1 MRPQIIFLLLVAAHA
16 CSGAA
21 RQIATF
27 AGTGEKGY
35 SGDNGPATQA
45 RLNNPFGIVKGPGGA
60 LYVCDTGNHVIR
72 RIATNGIIATIAGT
86 GKSGYSGDGGP
97 ALKAELN
104 EPYEVRFDKAGN
116 MYFVEM
122 RNHVVRRVDAEKQTI
137 TTLAGTGK
145 AGYSGDGGPA
155 SDAMLNQPHSIQF
168 DSSGDL
174 YISDILNHRIRRVDA
189 ASGIISTFG
198 GTGAKEVTVD
208 GANVSKTPLHGPRAI
223 DFDSKGDMWIAL
235 REGNAVYRIDMK
247 TGVIHHVA
255 GTGQMWIAPR
265 DAVYRVDAKTGA
277 IQYVRGPEKTG
288 PTPGTES
295 AKKATFSGPKGISVG
310 PDGIVYLAETETHM
324 IVTIN
329 TRRET
334 VEPFAGSGA
343 RGSGPDG
350 DALKCRM
357 ARPHGVFVDT
367 DGKVYIGD
375 SEAHCVR
382 VVLPAPSP

>member
-1 MRPQIIFLLLVAAHA
+1 MWLQTTFLLVAACV

-21 RQIATF
+21 RQIAMF

-35 SGDNGPATQA
+35 AGDGGPATQA
-45 RLNNPFGIVKGPGGA
+45 RLNNPFGVVKGPAGA

-72 RIATNGIIATIAGT
+72 RIATNGIITTVAGT
-86 GKSGYSGDGGP
+86 GKGGYSGNDGP
-97 ALKAELN
+97 ARKAELN
-104 EPYEVRFDKAGN
+104 EPYEVRFDNAGN

-122 RNHVVRRVDAEKQTI
+122 RNHLVRRVDAQTQTI

-155 SDAMLNQPHSIQF
+155 RSAMLNQPHSIQF
-168 DSSGDL
+168 DSRGDL

-189 ASGIISTFG
+189 ASGMIFTFG
-198 GTGAKEVTVD
+198 GTGAKKDTVD
-208 GANVSKTPLHGPRAI
+208 RAKINETPLHGPRAI
-223 DFDSKGDMWIAL
+223 DFDANGDMWIAL
-235 REGNAVYRIDMK
+235 REGNAVYRVEMK

-255 GTGQMWIAPR
+255 GTGHMWIAPR
-265 DAVYRVDAKTGA
+265 DAVYHVDAKTGA
-277 IQYVRGPEKTG
+277 IQYVRGPEKPA
-288 PTPGTES
+288 PTPGTEV
-295 AKKATFSGPKGISVG
+295 AKRAAFAGPKGISIG
-310 PDGIVYLAETETHM
+310 PDGVVYLAETERHIIM
-324 IVTIN
+324 AIN
-329 TRRET
+329 ARGET

-357 ARPHGVFVDT
+357 ARPHGVFADT
-367 DGKVYIGD
+367 DGSVYIGD

-382 VVLPAPSP
+382 VVRPSR